1 LTRYYNTNI
10 IVEKGGLIMLNKMVE
25 QIRDAKTDKDI
36 KEILCD
42 VYITTQID
50 SKVREQFDT
59 YIKENSN

>member
-1 LTRYYNTNI
+1 
-10 IVEKGGLIMLNKMVE
+10 MLNKMVE